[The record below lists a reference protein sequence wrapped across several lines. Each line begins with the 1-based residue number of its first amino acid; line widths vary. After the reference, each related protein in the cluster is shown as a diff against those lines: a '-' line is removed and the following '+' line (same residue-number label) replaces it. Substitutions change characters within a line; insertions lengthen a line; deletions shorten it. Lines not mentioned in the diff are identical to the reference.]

1 MVDDTKVLSACMQH
15 PLGSIWFKSLV
26 TCDNNDL
33 FLSFFEKDLLGATDA
48 GLPPPNVEV
57 FCIHGSQVLAL
68 FVMLL
73 MMTLVLWW
81 WWHEPNSDYD
91 ENDGVAVARWRPPS
105 AWSIRPA
112 RSLPPWPPSS
122 PALRTRARRTSP
134 LERWFLVV
142 SYMSYVPIS
151 PFHQSWWPFPKG
163 PSLVKGDGDGTV
175 NIRSL
180 EVLIMFLQFQTLPY
194 MLWKPE
200 YKYQSKGLL
209 EVEGLPEAGRPPQ
222 GVQGDQPRGHAQKR
236 YVVIIEILIILVR
249 WGCNNSGWFAIERV
263 VMI

>member
-1 MVDDTKVLSACMQH
+1 MLRCSASMEVRC
-15 PLGSIWFKSLV
+15 SR
-26 TCDNNDL
+26 
-33 FLSFFEKDLLGATDA
+33 FLWCF
-48 GLPPPNVEV
+48 
-57 FCIHGSQVLAL
+57 
-68 FVMLL
+68 
-73 MMTLVLWW
+73 W
-81 WWHEPNSDYD
+81 WWHWLYD
-91 ENDGVAVARWRPPS
+91 DDDMSQTVIMMRMMMLLLPGEDHRALDLSFRHLP
-105 AWSIRPA
+105 
-112 RSLPPWPPSS
+112 SLPGLRGLR
-122 PALRTRARRTSP
+122 ALR
-134 LERWFLVV
+134 RWEPEQEEPHHWKGVLVV
-142 SYMSYVPIS
+142 SCMAYVPIS

-180 EVLIMFLQFQTLPY
+180 EVLLIFWQFQTLPY

-236 YVVIIEILIILVR
+236 YVVIIEILIILVC
-249 WGCNNSGWFAIERV
+249 WCCNNSGWFAIERV